1 MTGFIKHTLQ
11 SMNNAHGVSQLTLWR
26 TCRVLANYKRL
37 EILALLARRRCL
49 TVSDAA
55 RQVKVSLPTASQ
67 YLRALEAHG
76 LLACRRLGRQVEYRL
91 VAGRS
96 DAPADRIV
104 TALRPLLVRSGSRLE
119 RVFKLATAFTHPRR
133 VEIFR
138 AVAKGADSAA
148 KIQAATRISIPALQR
163 QMEKLEARG
172 LVTRVNGA
180 YLAQTHAD
188 PFARALARLATS

>member
-1 MTGFIKHTLQ
+1 MLAA
-11 SMNNAHGVSQLTLWR
+11 SPSLWR

-37 EILALLARRRCL
+37 QILALLARRRFL

-55 RQVKVSLPTASQ
+55 RQVKLSLPTASQ
-67 YLRALEAHG
+67 YLRALEARG
-76 LLACRRLGRQVEYRL
+76 LLACRRVGRQVEYRL
-91 VAGRS
+91 ADGRS

-104 TALRPLLVRSGSRLE
+104 TALRPALVRRGSRLE

-138 AVAKGADSAA
+138 TVAKGADSFA
-148 KIQAATRISIPALQR
+148 KIQAATSISIPALQR

-172 LVTRVNGA
+172 LITRVDGA
-180 YLAQTHAD
+180 YLAQTQAD
-188 PFARALARLATS
+188 PFARTLARLAAS